1 MSGKKEYWLEMSD
14 DDVIT
19 AKAML
24 TAKRFLWVG
33 FTCHLAVEK
42 ALKAVI
48 AYNIDEIP
56 PKIHDLPKLAN
67 LGGIFT
73 ELSEQQK
80 GLLRRLMPL
89 HIEARYPEYK
99 EKIASALTKE
109 YCEQI
114 LNETE
119 EFICWIKQKLEK

>member
-14 DDVIT
+14 DDIIT

-24 TAKRFLWVG
+24 NAKRFLWVG

-48 AYNIDEIP
+48 TYNSDEIP

-67 LGGIFT
+67 LSGIFT

-80 GLLRRLMPL
+80 DLLRRLMPL

-114 LNETE
+114 LDEVE
-119 EFICWIKQKLEK
+119 AFICWIKQKLEK